1 MGLENYKVGLRREC
15 WPHLLDVRGASS
27 MHWSHSTWDLNVG
40 WDTDKLQYHRPQEML
55 GNSEKLNVT
64 HVNA

>member
-1 MGLENYKVGLRREC
+1 
-15 WPHLLDVRGASS
+15 
-27 MHWSHSTWDLNVG
+27 MHWSHNTWDLNVG